1 LDFYILIKATKD
13 VNDDIS
19 LSVRKKIIPTILYLQ
34 ELEPSVTLSSVLGE
48 DLIEGRISSL
58 ELGPGVLC
66 SSLQQSDI
74 FFDSLKIK

>member
-1 LDFYILIKATKD
+1 LIKATKD

-19 LSVRKKIIPTILYLQ
+19 LSVRKEIIPTILYLQ